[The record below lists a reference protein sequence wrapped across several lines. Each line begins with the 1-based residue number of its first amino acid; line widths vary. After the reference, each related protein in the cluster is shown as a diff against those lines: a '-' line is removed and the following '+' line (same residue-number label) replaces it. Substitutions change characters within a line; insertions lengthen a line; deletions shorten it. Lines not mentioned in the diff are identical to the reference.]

1 MSKSDPIEN
10 LYAIKEYW
18 ARGYK
23 PAKEEFMEM
32 FRDSASEEAKEEEW
46 VKFETEVLSKITEED
61 VAFYKA
67 GQLDSNLLKS

>member
-1 MSKSDPIEN
+1 
-10 LYAIKEYW
+10 
-18 ARGYK
+18 
-23 PAKEEFMEM
+23 MEM